1 MKAYVDAQGGKIAGS
16 VSGKTNYLI
25 NNDAQSSSS
34 KNRKAKELGV
44 PILTED
50 EFIEQFGIDS

>member
-1 MKAYVDAQGGKIAGS
+1 MDAQGGKIAGS